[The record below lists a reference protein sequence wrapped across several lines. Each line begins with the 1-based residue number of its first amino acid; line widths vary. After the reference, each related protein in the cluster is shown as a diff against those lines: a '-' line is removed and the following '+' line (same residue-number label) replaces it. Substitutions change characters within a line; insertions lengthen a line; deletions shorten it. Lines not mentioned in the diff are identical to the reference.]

1 MTHLKQILTYF
12 FTVFALLTATLPAAY
27 ADNKKTAKKETVK
40 KDAAKKDNAKKDNA
54 KKDNAKKEPADKK
67 KDDKKKDR
75 AKSESSKKD
84 NAKGGKKQE
93 KEKNNAKK
101 ESPKEAAKNS
111 KEKKDNKDSKNKK
124 GTGKDKKEN
133 KQAAQA
139 GGRNQESQKKDG
151 KQKDK
156 KADTAKQEA
165 LKKQEAAKKEAKRRE
180 AARRE
185 AARQEA
191 AHRETPSAPRQSYDE
206 DGMQALV
213 KQQSEKERRQEA
225 KAPPAPS
232 PKVEFSEPASSQ
244 SSSKRTAALSRREAD
259 ELIGNAMGLLGV
271 SYRFGGTSVSSGFD
285 CSGFMQHIFRKT
297 MQINLP
303 RTSAEQAKMGV
314 AVSRSELQ
322 PGDMVFFSTSRGR
335 ISHVGLYIGNNRFI
349 HAPRTG
355 KSIEITSLGNKYWNS
370 KYVTAR
376 RVKRYDSGRFTR

>member
-40 KDAAKKDNAKKDNA
+40 KDAAKKDNAKK
-54 KKDNAKKEPADKK
+54 EPADKK
-67 KDDKKKDR
+67 KDDKKKDG
-75 AKSESSKKD
+75 AKSENSKKD

-101 ESPKEAAKNS
+101 ETPKETAKNS

-124 GTGKDKKEN
+124 ETGKDKKEN
-133 KQAAQA
+133 KQAAQT
-139 GGRNQESQKKDG
+139 GGRNQENQKKDG

-165 LKKQEAAKKEAKRRE
+165 LKKQEAAKKEAERRE

-213 KQQSEKERRQEA
+213 KQQSETERRQEA

-271 SYRFGGTSVSSGFD
+271 SYRFGGSSVSSGFD

>member
-40 KDAAKKDNAKKDNA
+40 KDAAKKDNAKK
-54 KKDNAKKEPADKK
+54 EPADKK
-67 KDDKKKDR
+67 KDDKKKDG

-101 ESPKEAAKNS
+101 ETPKEAAKNS

-124 GTGKDKKEN
+124 ETGKNKKEN
-133 KQAAQA
+133 KQAAQT

-165 LKKQEAAKKEAKRRE
+165 LKKQEAAKKEAERRE

-271 SYRFGGTSVSSGFD
+271 SYRFGGSSVSSGFD

>member
-40 KDAAKKDNAKKDNA
+40 KDAAKKDAA

>member
-1 MTHLKQILTYF
+1 M
-12 FTVFALLTATLPAAY
+12 FALLTATLPAAY

-40 KDAAKKDNAKKDNA
+40 KDAAKKDNAKK
-54 KKDNAKKEPADKK
+54 EPADKK
-67 KDDKKKDR
+67 KDDKKKDG
-75 AKSESSKKD
+75 AKSENSKKD

-93 KEKNNAKK
+93 KENNNAKK
-101 ESPKEAAKNS
+101 ETPKETAKNS

-124 GTGKDKKEN
+124 ETGKNKKEN

-156 KADTAKQEA
+156 KADTTRQEA
-165 LKKQEAAKKEAKRRE
+165 LKKQEAAKKEAERRE

-191 AHRETPSAPRQSYDE
+191 AHQETPSAPPPSAPRQSYDE

-213 KQQSEKERRQEA
+213 KQQSETERRQEA
-225 KAPPAPS
+225 KAPPVPS
-232 PKVEFSEPASSQ
+232 PKVEFSEPTSSQ
-244 SSSKRTAALSRREAD
+244 SSSKHTAALSRREAD

-271 SYRFGGTSVSSGFD
+271 SYRFGGSSVSSGFD

-314 AVSRSELQ
+314 AVSRGELQ